1 MSDANELRKIALP
14 YKINTLIVS
23 YEKEIEMVAGL
34 IDDIGDTD
42 DRSRVI
48 YETMLREKTMFL
60 QVLKNL

>member
-1 MSDANELRKIALP
+1 MSDADELRKLALP
-14 YKINTLIVS
+14 HRINTLIVS
-23 YEKEIEMVAGL
+23 YEKEIDMVAGL